1 MAVNNELLLVL
12 ESHGLGD
19 GEPDLGEKLIKA
31 FLNVL
36 LESGTLPAKIICM
49 NSGIFLTTAGSPV
62 IDSMKKFAEQGTEI
76 LSCGTC
82 LDYYGR
88 KEILEVGKVTNMKD
102 TVTALLSF
110 KKVLKP

>member
-1 MAVNNELLLVL
+1 MAVNNDLLLVL
-12 ESHGLGD
+12 QSHGLGD

-31 FLNVL
+31 FLEVL
-36 LESGTLPAKIICM
+36 LDTDDLPAKIICM

-62 IDSMKKFAEQGTEI
+62 LDILKGFSEQGTEI

-88 KEILEVGKVTNMKD
+88 IKNLEVGQVTNMKD
-102 TVTALLSF
+102 TVAALITF